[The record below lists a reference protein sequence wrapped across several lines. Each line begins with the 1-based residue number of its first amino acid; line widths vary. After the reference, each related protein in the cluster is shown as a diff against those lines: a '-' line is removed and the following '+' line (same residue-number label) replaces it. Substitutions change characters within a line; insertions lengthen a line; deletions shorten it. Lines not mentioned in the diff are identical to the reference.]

1 MKEVNDRDMEGKGN
15 LIAMVGLVFSVAVY
29 GVQDIRRQSS
39 YETKLDAL
47 SVWQQE
53 HQKTEASMA
62 VVSQKVDSLNLAV
75 ERLTDN
81 MERFLEE
88 IYEVKFRTRED
99 KDVQRPG
106 SK

>member
-1 MKEVNDRDMEGKGN
+1 M
-15 LIAMVGLVFSVAVY
+15 IGLVFSIAAY
-29 GVQDIRRQSS
+29 GVQDIRRQTA
-39 YETKLDAL
+39 YETRLDAL
-47 SVWQQE
+47 SAWQQE

-62 VVSQKVDSLNLAV
+62 VVSQKVDSLSVAV

-88 IYEVKFRTRED
+88 IYVVKSRTRED
-99 KDVQRPG
+99 KDVQRHQG